1 MLPRYFNP
9 SREANAIIFDGSEES
24 KIKNGSSVDVMVY
37 ECGNVKVLIVATVGA
52 RGKTELRKRY
62 DVDFTLTNNGNSAAE
77 PYSFR

>member
-9 SREANAIIFDGSEES
+9 SREANAIILDGSEES